1 VAWGLVMTSMGSVK
15 NYGGLITT
23 RFLLGMMEAG
33 MKPGKHEYTVSLE
46 NQLTD
51 LNKGVIYYM
60 SKWYRR
66 DELQF
71 RVGIFFSATGAAGAF
86 SGLLAYGI
94 SFMDGKRG
102 LEGWRWIFILE
113 GILTVIVAFAA
124 FFCIADYPE
133 KATFLT
139 EEERGIVISRLKYQ
153 DNVMNNSGHRGVEA
167 NDEFSW
173 PAIRAAFTDWQ
184 VWLGVLLFWSC
195 VGPLYGIS
203 LFLPTIIKDLGYRK
217 TTAQL
222 MTVPIYIFAACVG
235 VIVAWSSDKKKKRT
249 PFIAC
254 SQIAIL
260 IGYIMCISSGRPAVV
275 YTGIFIAA
283 AGVYGAHP
291 GNISLISNNLAP
303 NSKRAAGTGI
313 HFAFGNWAG
322 GKCTRWFAL
331 YSKLC

>member
-1 VAWGLVMTSMGSVK
+1 MVTVAMAIWSFWLV
-15 NYGGLITT
+15 
-23 RFLLGMMEAG
+23 
-33 MKPGKHEYTVSLE
+33 
-46 NQLTD
+46 
-51 LNKGVIYYM
+51 
-60 SKWYRR
+60 
-66 DELQF
+66 
-71 RVGIFFSATGAAGAF
+71 
-86 SGLLAYGI
+86 
-94 SFMDGKRG
+94 
-102 LEGWRWIFILE
+102 
-113 GILTVIVAFAA
+113 
-124 FFCIADYPE
+124 CDYPDTA
-133 KATFLT
+133 KFLT
-139 EEERGIVISRLKYQ
+139 EKEKAFVFSRLKYQ
-153 DNVMNNSGHRGVEA
+153 NILTKTSVEIRGVEA
-167 NDEFSW
+167 NDDFSW
-173 PAIRAAFTDWQ
+173 PAIRSAFKDWQ

-235 VIVAWSSDKKKKRT
+235 VIVAWSSDRKKKRT